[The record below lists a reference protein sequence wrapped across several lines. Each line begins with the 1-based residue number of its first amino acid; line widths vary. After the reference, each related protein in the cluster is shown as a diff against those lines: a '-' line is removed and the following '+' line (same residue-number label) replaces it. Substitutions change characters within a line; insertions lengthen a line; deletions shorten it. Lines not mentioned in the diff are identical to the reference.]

1 MDTKI
6 IDLKAYDSRNKINK
20 DEVINYILKSGEMAL
35 QKLFL
40 TKEDVSILD
49 KDSVYLDVNG
59 EVVEFSN
66 ISVVDDKVSG
76 RIKVGQYSDMLDY
89 FNTSYDVYNTA
100 YKKTGIDSFK
110 VNRDDL
116 FIVEL
121 PNCQAMI
128 DAMWGTD
135 DWVCKLIGELRGSK

>member
-59 EVVEFSN
+59 
-66 ISVVDDKVSG
+66 
-76 RIKVGQYSDMLDY
+76 
-89 FNTSYDVYNTA
+89 
-100 YKKTGIDSFK
+100 
-110 VNRDDL
+110 
-116 FIVEL
+116 
-121 PNCQAMI
+121 
-128 DAMWGTD
+128 
-135 DWVCKLIGELRGSK
+135 KLWNLVIYP